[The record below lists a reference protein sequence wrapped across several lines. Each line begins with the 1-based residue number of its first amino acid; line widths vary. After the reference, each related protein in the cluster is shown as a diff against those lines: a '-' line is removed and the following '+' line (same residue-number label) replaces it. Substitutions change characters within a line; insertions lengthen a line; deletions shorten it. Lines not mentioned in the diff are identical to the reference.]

1 MEINYTKVLIMQT
14 HFACETLFVQPVFA
28 LAAFGFSAIW
38 NEMKKYK

>member
-1 MEINYTKVLIMQT
+1 METNNKVLIMLT
-14 HFACETLFVQPVFA
+14 HFVCETLSVQSVFA